1 MTAQSLL
8 RKSTGLNLSRATA
21 ERAVQQRMA
30 ATGIADH
37 AAYLKNITPDEMM
50 ALTELVVVPESWL
63 FRDPQAFALAAEF
76 AQARLA
82 AGSRM
87 VRALCI
93 PCANGEEPYSLAMA
107 FCDAGIPLP
116 SFAIDAVDLSP
127 ACIQRAQAGIYGRN
141 AFRNQELDFRD
152 RYFEPRGDDC
162 YRINDIV
169 RRRVSFRQ
177 GNLLSSDIA
186 PARHYDIIF
195 CRNLL
200 IYFDK
205 PTTAAAIAKLSFM
218 LADDGV
224 LLAGYAEVPSITQ
237 HGFAPVPYRQAFALR
252 KETAQPPAAAAPL
265 PIAQRPARRVPAHK
279 PNAAAT
285 GTRAPASAAPPAA
298 GTRARTSPAA
308 AVRQPTPPATE
319 DLLASARVLA
329 DQGRM
334 KEADAACRAIIA
346 QAPDTAD
353 AYFILGLLNEAASEP
368 EQAQAQLKRC
378 IYLQPDHYEALCHLA
393 LLAEQQ
399 GDRSTAATLKAR
411 AARVYQRQ
419 TQRQTVN

>member
-37 AAYLKNITPDEMM
+37 AAYLKNITPDEMT

-116 SFAIDAVDLSP
+116 SFTIDAVDLSP
-127 ACIQRAQAGIYGRN
+127 ACIARAQAGIYGRN
-141 AFRNQELDFRD
+141 AFRNQDLDFRD
-152 RYFEPRGDDC
+152 RYFEPLGEDC
-162 YRINDIV
+162 YRVNDLV
-169 RRRVSFRQ
+169 RRRVGFRQ
-177 GNLLSSDIA
+177 GNLLNSDIA
-186 PARHYDIIF
+186 PPRHYDIIF

-205 PTTAAAIAKLSFM
+205 ATTTAAIARLSFM
-218 LADDGV
+218 LADDGI

-252 KETAQPPAAAAPL
+252 KELAAPPSAAAAL
-265 PIAQRPARRVPAHK
+265 PGLPRPARRAPAPK
-279 PNAAAT
+279 PSAAAAAT
-285 GTRAPASAAPPAA
+285 RTPAGAALPAA
-298 GTRARTSPAA
+298 VPRARTSPAA
-308 AVRQPTPPATE
+308 FRQTAPPATE
-319 DLLASARVLA
+319 DLLASARSLA
-329 DQGRM
+329 DQGRT
-334 KEADAACRAIIA
+334 KEADAACRAVIA

-393 LLAEQQ
+393 LLTEQQ

>member
-8 RKSTGLNLSRATA
+8 RKSTGLNLSRTTA

-37 AAYLKNITPDEMM
+37 AAYLKNITPDELT

-127 ACIQRAQAGIYGRN
+127 ACIERAQAGIYGRN
-141 AFRNQELDFRD
+141 AFRSQDLEFRN
-152 RYFEPRGDDC
+152 RYFEPLGDDC

-205 PTTAAAIAKLSFM
+205 PTTAAAIPRLSFM
-218 LADDGV
+218 LADDGI

-237 HGFAPVPYRQAFALR
+237 HGFSPVPYRQAFALR
-252 KETAQPPAAAAPL
+252 KELAPQAPVPAPPPKAA
-265 PIAQRPARRVPAHK
+265 RPARR
-279 PNAAAT
+279 AAAVQPNPAAA
-285 GTRAPASAAPPAA
+285 GAPAAAKPAAPVASPRAPAPARQQPAPA
-298 GTRARTSPAA
+298 
-308 AVRQPTPPATE
+308 E
-319 DLLASARVLA
+319 LLASARALA

-334 KEADAACRAIIA
+334 KEADAACRAVIA

-419 TQRQTVN
+419 TQHLHVN

>member
-37 AAYLKNITPDEMM
+37 AAYLKNITPDEMT

-63 FRDPQAFALAAEF
+63 FRDPQAFAMAAEF

-82 AGSRM
+82 ADSRM

-93 PCANGEEPYSLAMA
+93 PCASGEEPYSLAMA

-116 SFAIDAVDLSP
+116 AFTIDAVDLSP
-127 ACIQRAQAGIYGRN
+127 ACIGRAQAGIYGRN
-141 AFRNQELDFRD
+141 AFRNQDLDFRD
-152 RYFEPRGDDC
+152 RYFEPLGEDC
-162 YRINDIV
+162 YRVNDMV

-205 PTTAAAIAKLSFM
+205 PTTAAAIARLSFM
-218 LADDGV
+218 LADDGI

-237 HGFAPVPYRQAFALR
+237 HGFAPLPYRQAFALR
-252 KETAQPPAAAAPL
+252 KELAQPPAAAAAL
-265 PIAQRPARRVPAHK
+265 PGLPRPARRAPAHK
-279 PNAAAT
+279 PNAAA
-285 GTRAPASAAPPAA
+285 TRAPASAAPPAA
-298 GTRARTSPAA
+298 VPRARTSPAA
-308 AVRQPTPPATE
+308 ALRQPAPAATE
-319 DLLASARVLA
+319 DLLASARSLA
-329 DQGRM
+329 DHGRM
-334 KEADAACRAIIA
+334 KEADAACRAVIA

-419 TQRQTVN
+419 TPRQTVN

>member
-30 ATGIADH
+30 ATGVSDR
-37 AAYLKNITPDEMM
+37 AAYLRDITPEEMT

-63 FRDPQAFALAAEF
+63 FRDPQAFVLATEF
-76 AQARLA
+76 AQERLASGARL
-82 AGSRM
+82 

-93 PCANGEEPYSLAMA
+93 PCASGEEPYSLAMA

-116 SFAIDAVDLSP
+116 AFAIDAVDLSP
-127 ACIQRAQAGIYGRN
+127 ACIERAETGIYGRN
-141 AFRNQELDFRD
+141 AFRSQDLEFRD
-152 RYFEPRGDDC
+152 RYFEALGEDC
-162 YRINDIV
+162 YRVNDIV
-169 RRRVSFRQ
+169 RRRVRFRQ
-177 GNLLSSDIA
+177 GNLLSGDIA

-205 PTTAAAIAKLSFM
+205 PTTAQAIGRLSFM
-218 LADDGV
+218 LADDGI

-237 HGFAPVPYRQAFALR
+237 QGFAALPYRQAFALR
-252 KETAQPPAAAAPL
+252 KELSPQPPAVAPAV
-265 PIAQRPARRVPAHK
+265 PQPARRPAARRPATAAASVRAAASPAVPA
-279 PNAAAT
+279 
-285 GTRAPASAAPPAA
+285 ASPRVRPPVAVQPPPAA
-298 GTRARTSPAA
+298 
-308 AVRQPTPPATE
+308 PAT
-319 DLLASARVLA
+319 DGLLASARTLA

-334 KEADAACRAIIA
+334 KDADAACRAVIA
-346 QAPDTAD
+346 QAPDTAE

-378 IYLQPDHYEALCHLA
+378 LYLQPDHYEALCHLA
-393 LLAEQQ
+393 LLAERQ
-399 GDRSTAATLKAR
+399 GDHGMAATLKAR

-419 TQRQTVN
+419 TRHLPIN